1 MSFKPTKLFIKYAFS
16 NMISMLFMSL
26 YFIID
31 DIFIGKILG
40 VKALAAAGLIMP
52 FIMISFSL
60 IDIIAV
66 SSSVQISIHL
76 GQKEYKKSKRNF

>member
-31 DIFIGKILG
+31 DILL
-40 VKALAAAGLIMP
+40 V
-52 FIMISFSL
+52 
-60 IDIIAV
+60 
-66 SSSVQISIHL
+66 
-76 GQKEYKKSKRNF
+76 NF